1 MVDAASHYE
10 NLGAGSRNE
19 LFEQHLPLVKII
31 AHHVSVGLPPGQ
43 SVDDLIQVG
52 MIGLLE
58 ATRCYEAQK
67 GVQFKTYAS
76 IRIRGAMLDEL
87 RKDSWMPRS
96 VQQKSKKISR
106 AIQTAEARLQRTAA
120 DKDIAEELEISVDEY
135 YRMLDAVAGCTVFSI
150 EDNPGQY
157 DQHADEQSPELDIEC
172 ESTREKLAEVMEGLP
187 RQEKLV
193 VFLYYNKGLNMQEIS
208 KVMEVSESRVCQV
221 HSQAVNR
228 IRGRL
233 SREMAQQ
240 DL

>member
-1 MVDAASHYE
+1 MVNAASQYAD
-10 NLGAGSRNE
+10 LDDSSRNE
-19 LFEQHLPLVKII
+19 LFEKHLPLVKII

-52 MIGLLE
+52 MMGLLE

-67 GVQFKTYAS
+67 DVQFKTYAS

-96 VQQKSKKISR
+96 VQQKSKKISK
-106 AIQTAEARLQRTAA
+106 AIQSAEARLQRTAS
-120 DKDIAEELEISVDEY
+120 DKDIAKELRVSIEEY

-150 EDNPGQY
+150 EDNPGQHEH
-157 DQHADEQSPELDIEC
+157 HADDQSPELDIEC

-193 VFLYYNKGLNMQEIS
+193 LFLYYNKGLNMQEVS
-208 KVMEVSESRVCQV
+208 KVLEVSESRICQV

-233 SREMAQQ
+233 TREVEQT

>member
-1 MVDAASHYE
+1 MVNAASQYAD
-10 NLGAGSRNE
+10 LDDSSRNE
-19 LFEQHLPLVKII
+19 LFEKHLPLVKII

-52 MIGLLE
+52 MMGLLE

-67 GVQFKTYAS
+67 DVQFKTYAS

-106 AIQTAEARLQRTAA
+106 AIQSAEARLQRTAS
-120 DKDIAEELEISVDEY
+120 DKDIAKELRVSIEEY

-150 EDNPGQY
+150 EDNPGQHEHHT
-157 DQHADEQSPELDIEC
+157 DDQSPELDIEC
-172 ESTREKLAEVMEGLP
+172 ESTRQKLAEVMEGLP

-193 VFLYYNKGLNMQEIS
+193 LFLYYNKGLNMQEVS
-208 KVMEVSESRVCQV
+208 KVLEVSESRICQV

-233 SREMAQQ
+233 TREVEQT

>member
-1 MVDAASHYE
+1 MADAASQY
-10 NLGAGSRNE
+10 ADIDASARDA
-19 LFEQHLPLVKII
+19 LFEEHLPLVKII

-52 MIGLLE
+52 MMGLLE

-96 VQQKSKKISR
+96 VQQKSKKISK
-106 AIQTAEARLQRTAA
+106 AIQSAEARLQRTAS
-120 DKDIAEELEISVDEY
+120 DKDIAQEMDISMDEY
-135 YRMLDAVAGCTVFSI
+135 YRMLDSVAGCTVFSI
-150 EDNPGQY
+150 EDNPGQM
-157 DQHADEQSPELDIEC
+157 DQNADEQSPELDIEC
-172 ESTREKLAEVMEGLP
+172 ESTRDKLAEVMEGLP

-193 VFLYYNKGLNMQEIS
+193 IFLYYNKGLNMQEIS
-208 KVMEVSESRVCQV
+208 KVLEVSESRVCQV

-233 SREMAQQ
+233 TREMSKS

>member
-1 MVDAASHYE
+1 MANAANQYAEIDAS
-10 NLGAGSRNE
+10 SRNE
-19 LFEQHLPLVKII
+19 LFEEHLPLVKII

-52 MIGLLE
+52 MMGLLE

-96 VQQKSKKISR
+96 VQQKSKKISK
-106 AIQTAEARLQRTAA
+106 AIQKAEARLQRTAS
-120 DKDIAEELEISVDEY
+120 DKDIAEEMEVSMEEY

-150 EDNPGQY
+150 EDNPGQQ
-157 DQHADEQSPELDIEC
+157 DQNADEQSPELDIEC

-193 VFLYYNKGLNMQEIS
+193 IFLYYNKGLNMQEIS
-208 KVMEVSESRVCQV
+208 KVLEVSESRVCQV

-233 SREMAQQ
+233 TREVSKS